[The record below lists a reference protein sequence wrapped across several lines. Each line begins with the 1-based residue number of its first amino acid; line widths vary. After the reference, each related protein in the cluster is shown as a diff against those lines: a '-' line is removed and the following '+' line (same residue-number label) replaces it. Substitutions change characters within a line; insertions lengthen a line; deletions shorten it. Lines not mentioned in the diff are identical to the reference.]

1 MKSTITFLVNA
12 SFSRQCPKT
21 WRRRAMIF
29 VFTDCWEV
37 IFWRKKRGKTPIFHI
52 YRPLPYSSRDGENML
67 SSCPPSVKITP
78 KILAKFA
85 SLNSS
90 IAFGDL
96 RLGGWLRT
104 PCPQAPARA
113 QSPTRNTRIKRRKFR
128 EDFVGYFGIR
138 ESEVYVYLRIY
149 GSCSIYTVCMYSMC
163 TVSTKMYHTSC
174 LSLIHGLRKPRS
186 SLAAVRNIALV
197 KRALLQPVERL

>member
-37 IFWRKKRGKTPIFHI
+37 IFWRKKRGKTHIFHI

-67 SSCPPSVKITP
+67 TSFPPSVEITP
-78 KILAKFA
+78 KTPAKFA

-96 RLGGWLRT
+96 RLGGCLRG
-104 PCPQAPARA
+104 PPPQAPARA
-113 QSPTRNTRIKRRKFR
+113 QSPARNTRIKRRKIR
-128 EDFVGYFGIR
+128 RDFVGYFVDYFNFQNQGFLPQNFWF
-138 ESEVYVYLRIY
+138 ELTSHIY
-149 GSCSIYTVCMYSMC
+149 HMWPHIIL
-163 TVSTKMYHTSC
+163 H
-174 LSLIHGLRKPRS
+174 
-186 SLAAVRNIALV
+186 
-197 KRALLQPVERL
+197 PVHIPGTYI

>member
-67 SSCPPSVKITP
+67 SSCPPPVEITP
-78 KILAKFA
+78 KTSANFA

-96 RLGGWLRT
+96 RLGGCLRG
-104 PCPQAPARA
+104 PPPQAPARA
-113 QSPTRNTRIKRRKFR
+113 QSPTRNTRIKRRKTR
-128 EDFVGYFGIR
+128 KDFVGYFDVP
-138 ESEVYVYLRIY
+138 ESEVYTPEF
-149 GSCSIYTVCMYSMC
+149 TVRAQ
-163 TVSTKMYHTSC
+163 K
-174 LSLIHGLRKPRS
+174 RKES
-186 SLAAVRNIALV
+186 FYKKIDFEILTTNV
-197 KRALLQPVERL
+197 

>member
-1 MKSTITFLVNA
+1 MTKNIDDG
-12 SFSRQCPKT
+12 KH
-21 WRRRAMIF
+21 AMVF

-78 KILAKFA
+78 KILAKIA

-96 RLGGWLRT
+96 RLSGYLRKRF
-104 PCPQAPARA
+104 PQAPARA
-113 QSPTRNTRIKRRKFR
+113 QSPARNTRIKRRKIR
-128 EDFVGYFGIR
+128 EGFVGYFDVP
-138 ESEVYVYLRIY
+138 ESEVYT
-149 GSCSIYTVCMYSMC
+149 SEFTV
-163 TVSTKMYHTSC
+163 
-174 LSLIHGLRKPRS
+174 
-186 SLAAVRNIALV
+186 
-197 KRALLQPVERL
+197 RALYRNTRMLVLIFF

>member
-1 MKSTITFLVNA
+1 MGIVPSITNQINSNLMCLQKVRSTTMKSNITFLINA
-12 SFSRQCPKT
+12 SFSRPCPKT

-67 SSCPPSVKITP
+67 SSCPPSVEITP
-78 KILAKFA
+78 KTPAKFA

-96 RLGGWLRT
+96 RLGGCLRG
-104 PCPQAPARA
+104 PPSQAPARA
-113 QSPTRNTRIKRRKFR
+113 QSPARNTRIKRRKFR
-128 EDFVGYFGIR
+128 EDFWGYFDGRIPGYEDVARVAHDGFTRLPDETER
-138 ESEVYVYLRIY
+138 ESP
-149 GSCSIYTVCMYSMC
+149 T
-163 TVSTKMYHTSC
+163 
-174 LSLIHGLRKPRS
+174 
-186 SLAAVRNIALV
+186 AN
-197 KRALLQPVERL
+197 

>member
-67 SSCPPSVKITP
+67 SSPPSVEITP
-78 KILAKFA
+78 KILAKLA

-96 RLGGWLRT
+96 RLGGYLQGPT
-104 PCPQAPARA
+104 PQAPARA
-113 QSPTRNTRIKRRKFR
+113 QSPARNTRIKRRKFR
-128 EDFVGYFGIR
+128 RGFVGYFDIP
-138 ESEVYVYLRIY
+138 ESKGFLPQNLRFEL
-149 GSCSIYTVCMYSMC
+149 TVWFHITTY
-163 TVSTKMYHTSC
+163 YHS
-174 LSLIHGLRKPRS
+174 
-186 SLAAVRNIALV
+186 VW
-197 KRALLQPVERL
+197 

>member
-1 MKSTITFLVNA
+1 MKSNITFLINA

-67 SSCPPSVKITP
+67 SSCPRSVEITP
-78 KILAKFA
+78 KTSANFA

-96 RLGGWLRT
+96 RLGGCLRGR
-104 PCPQAPARA
+104 PSQAPARA
-113 QSPTRNTRIKRRKFR
+113 QSLTRNTRIKRRNFR
-128 EDFVGYFGIR
+128 RSFVGYFDVPGSR
-138 ESEVYVYLRIY
+138 VYCTPEFLVRAHFSSHSLNTVYCI
-149 GSCSIYTVCMYSMC
+149 SNSC
-163 TVSTKMYHTSC
+163 TV
-174 LSLIHGLRKPRS
+174 KPLPQATRVWE
-186 SLAAVRNIALV
+186 AKV
-197 KRALLQPVERL
+197 

>member
-1 MKSTITFLVNA
+1 MGTVPSITNQINSNLMCLQKVRSTTMKSNITFLINA

-52 YRPLPYSSRDGENML
+52 YRPFVLVPGRGKHALFML
-67 SSCPPSVKITP
+67 LYTYIHTCPPSTPSVKITP
-78 KILAKFA
+78 KILAKIA

-96 RLGGWLRT
+96 RLGGCLRG
-104 PCPQAPARA
+104 PPPQAPARA
-113 QSPTRNTRIKRRKFR
+113 QSPTHNTRIKRRNFR
-128 EDFVGYFGIR
+128 TDFWGYFDGRRTWR
-138 ESEVYVYLRIY
+138 EHVFPVPGR
-149 GSCSIYTVCMYSMC
+149 
-163 TVSTKMYHTSC
+163 
-174 LSLIHGLRKPRS
+174 
-186 SLAAVRNIALV
+186 VR
-197 KRALLQPVERL
+197 

>member
-1 MKSTITFLVNA
+1 MFTKCQSTTMISTITFLVNA

-67 SSCPPSVKITP
+67 SSCPPSVEITP
-78 KILAKFA
+78 KIPAKFA

-96 RLGGWLRT
+96 RLGGCLRR
-104 PCPQAPARA
+104 PPPPHA
-113 QSPTRNTRIKRRKFR
+113 QYSRIKRRKFCGS
-128 EDFVGYFGIR
+128 FWGYFDFP
-138 ESEVYVYLRIY
+138 
-149 GSCSIYTVCMYSMC
+149 GS
-163 TVSTKMYHTSC
+163 
-174 LSLIHGLRKPRS
+174 GLKEKGTTIETIK
-186 SLAAVRNIALV
+186 LKINF
-197 KRALLQPVERL
+197 K

>member
-1 MKSTITFLVNA
+1 MKSNITFLINA

-52 YRPLPYSSRDGENML
+52 YRPVPYSSRDGENML
-67 SSCPPSVKITP
+67 SSCPPPVEITP
-78 KILAKFA
+78 KTSAKIA

-90 IAFGDL
+90 FAFGDL
-96 RLGGWLRT
+96 RLGGCLRG
-104 PCPQAPARA
+104 PPPQAPARA

-128 EDFVGYFGIR
+128 RGFVGYFDIP
-138 ESEVYVYLRIY
+138 ESEVYTSEFTVRALWCNRRYCMY
-149 GSCSIYTVCMYSMC
+149 VPGTVCMC
-163 TVSTKMYHTSC
+163 VSWVRRW
-174 LSLIHGLRKPRS
+174 IH
-186 SLAAVRNIALV
+186 
-197 KRALLQPVERL
+197 

>member
-1 MKSTITFLVNA
+1 MKSNITFLINA

-29 VFTDCWEV
+29 VFTDCWKV

-67 SSCPPSVKITP
+67 SSCPPSTPSVEITP
-78 KILAKFA
+78 KTPAKFA

-96 RLGGWLRT
+96 RLGWCLRKRF
-104 PCPQAPARA
+104 PQAPARA
-113 QSPTRNTRIKRRKFR
+113 QSPTRNTRIKRRKIR
-128 EDFVGYFGIR
+128 MDFWFFLDVP
-138 ESEVYVYLRIY
+138 ESEVYTLYPRITWHSECAMRRRP
-149 GSCSIYTVCMYSMC
+149 GWMEEFQANLILC
-163 TVSTKMYHTSC
+163 TINTENS
-174 LSLIHGLRKPRS
+174 
-186 SLAAVRNIALV
+186 ARNSVNI
-197 KRALLQPVERL
+197 K

>member
-1 MKSTITFLVNA
+1 MGIVPSITNQIYSNLMFLQNVRSVQLWNQIINA

-37 IFWRKKRGKTPIFHI
+37 IFWRKKRGKTPSFRI
-52 YRPLPYSSRDGENML
+52 YRPLPYCTRPGTGKTCSL
-67 SSCPPSVKITP
+67 HVTPSVEITP
-78 KILAKFA
+78 KIRAKIA

-96 RLGGWLRT
+96 RLGGCLRR
-104 PCPQAPARA
+104 PPPQAPARA

-128 EDFVGYFGIR
+128 EDFVGYFDVPG
-138 ESEVYVYLRIY
+138 SEVYT
-149 GSCSIYTVCMYSMC
+149 SEFTV
-163 TVSTKMYHTSC
+163 
-174 LSLIHGLRKPRS
+174 
-186 SLAAVRNIALV
+186 
-197 KRALLQPVERL
+197 RALLSIYYSWYIQL